1 MPAHLSSSQMIVS
14 SRTDRLNDSNESSN
28 MNVYMLHS
36 TFSIFS
42 PRDTQLSWQLKSA
55 SEVNMASD
63 KWTPSL
69 EKCKGDDE
77 LPCLLLNLAMWC
89 SFYPIAPF
97 FFFSFFSAPFLF
109 LLACTAPSCL
119 SSSKLLQV
127 APSCSELCVTGGHR
141 EIMTESSRQTSR
153 VGSILAT
160 DLARPKAAS
169 SFALKWSAQIGG
181 TDGWT
186 DGRISIRIR
195 VALWR
200 LAQLCAVSGPYIT
213 TDSLKLSLMS
223 LSALICIEIRGNESE
238 FFFFLHTMRNCK
250 TIAVN
255 QFF

>member
-1 MPAHLSSSQMIVS
+1 MNAFIGKMQRRWRVALPFAQLGYVVFFLSYSSV
-14 SRTDRLNDSNESSN
+14 L
-28 MNVYMLHS
+28 
-36 TFSIFS
+36 
-42 PRDTQLSWQLKSA
+42 
-55 SEVNMASD
+55 
-63 KWTPSL
+63 
-69 EKCKGDDE
+69 
-77 LPCLLLNLAMWC
+77 
-89 SFYPIAPF
+89 F
-97 FFFSFFSAPFLF
+97 FFLFFSAPFFVFASLHR
-109 LLACTAPSCL
+109 
-119 SSSKLLQV
+119 SKLPEQLQV
-127 APSCSELCVTGGHR
+127 TPSCSELCVTGGHR

-238 FFFFLHTMRNCK
+238 VFFFCTLWETAK
-250 TIAVN
+250 
-255 QFF
+255 Q